1 MVDLVTNQLFSTIFE
16 GNRPLSTLRTLIKSR
31 QMAVTDVIWLVSHYE
46 YVRTYK
52 IQVASPDFGTYKQEV
67 TPELTMVGVKICHRN
82 NAS

>member
-1 MVDLVTNQLFSTIFE
+1 
-16 GNRPLSTLRTLIKSR
+16 
-31 QMAVTDVIWLVSHYE
+31 MAVTDVIWLVSHYE

-67 TPELTMVGVKICHRN
+67 TPELTIVGVKICHRN